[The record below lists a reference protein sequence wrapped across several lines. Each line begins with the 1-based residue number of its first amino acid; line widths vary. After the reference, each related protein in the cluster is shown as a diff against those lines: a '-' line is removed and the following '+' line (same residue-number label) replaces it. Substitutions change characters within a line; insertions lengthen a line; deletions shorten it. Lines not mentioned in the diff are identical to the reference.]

1 MTKSVTNYVE
11 LHAASAFS
19 FLEGSS
25 QPEDL
30 IERALELEIPAV
42 ALLDRNGFYGSAR
55 MHTSGERN
63 KIRAHVGAEISTSAF
78 GPQLTHA
85 PRLPHQNRRDPAELR
100 TAGAEGASASTASPA
115 CLPLLC
121 ASRAG
126 YQNLCQLITQ
136 FKMREP
142 TKAEGAANLNDLA
155 QYSEGLLC
163 LTGGDEGPLAAALTA
178 GGEPAARAL
187 LENLTHLYGRH
198 NVFVELQRHQ
208 LRDQE
213 ARNQAAIRL
222 ARSLRL
228 PIVATN
234 GVRYATPHDREVLDV
249 FTAIRNHVDLD
260 HAGRLLATNNHRY
273 LRSPAEMEALFRDLP
288 EAISNTKE
296 ISQRLDFQLTDL
308 GYEFPH
314 YPVPKDENANETMDT
329 FLRKRVDEG
338 VQLRYGAK
346 NNPDLLA
353 RARKQIDRELA
364 LIAKLGFAGY
374 FLIVWDIVRYCKQHD
389 ILIQGRGSAANS
401 AVCYALEITAIDP
414 ISMDLL
420 FERFLSE
427 NRGEWPDIDLDLPS
441 EEKREQAIQYVYQ
454 RYGELGAAMTAN
466 VITYRGKSAAR
477 EVGKALGFD
486 QESLGRLTSL
496 VSQWEWR
503 GENDTMANSFNNAGF
518 DLAHPRIAKYL
529 QLCVRLQ
536 DLPRHLG
543 QHSGGMVICQGQ
555 LNRVVPLERA
565 SMPGRTV
572 IQWDKEDCADLGIVK
587 VDLLGLGMMA
597 VLKDCL
603 TLIPQHYAEPID
615 LAHLPEDPEVYKV
628 LQRADTVGMFQIES
642 RAQMASLPRNCP
654 DRFYDLVVQVAIIRP
669 GPIVGKMM
677 HPYMRR
683 RQGREAVT
691 YPHPSLEPVL
701 KRTLGVPLFQ
711 EQLLRIAMTVANFS
725 GAEAEE
731 LRRAVG
737 MRRSWQR
744 MKDLEVKLRAGMTAN
759 GLAAATQDE
768 IVQAISSFALY
779 GFPESHAASFAL
791 IAYASAYFKVK
802 YLAAFTAAI
811 LNNQPMGFYA
821 PAVLVKD
828 AQRHGLKVRP
838 IDIQI
843 SDWPCTVEHE
853 ERASS
858 HSLFV
863 TNNVTN
869 KNLSSRA
876 EREREGE
883 GPAVAFVSGHDF
895 VEPALSELRVQRGAR
910 RMGAETDPKDPGF
923 SPCFPPA
930 TLLPP
935 ARISEGARLQPC
947 HNSNKKNAA
956 LAAEGWFSSNP
967 GISPCACTEHAR
979 SASHISGTTVKAP
992 AFRPGKQTPDETGAL
1007 APASHNLSL
1016 RLGLGYAQGLR
1027 EQVGKAIV
1035 QSRRTHGPF
1044 TSVDDLVLRVPSLN
1058 KKEITLLA
1066 NIGALNNVTGIG
1078 HRRDALW
1085 QVERAGKP
1093 EGPLLTHTGALLK
1106 DPQNPSPLA
1115 QMTPEERLVAD
1126 YSGTGLTTGRH
1137 PMSYRRAEL
1146 RAQKVLTAEELR
1158 THRDGEWVRAA
1169 GCIIARQRPGTAKGF
1184 VFLSMEDETGIANV
1198 IVTPQM
1204 YEQNQVTV
1212 TRARFLFVEGPLQ
1225 NQDNVVHVKAA
1236 RLTPLD
1242 DRSVQV
1248 SSHDFH

>member
-1 MTKSVTNYVE
+1 MTDSRYVE

-19 FLEGSS
+19 FLEGAS

-30 IERALELEIPAV
+30 IERATELEIPAI

-55 MHTSGERN
+55 MHTSGESN

-78 GPQLTHA
+78 GPRLTPA
-85 PRLPHQNRRDPAELR
+85 PWLPHPKHPNQPA
-100 TAGAEGASASTASPA
+100 TAEPA
-115 CLPLLC
+115 RIPLLC
-121 ASRAG
+121 ASRSG

-142 TKAEGAANLNDLA
+142 TKAEGAATLNDLA
-155 QYSEGLLC
+155 QYSEGVIC

-178 GGEPAARAL
+178 GGEPAARTL
-187 LENLTHLYGRH
+187 LENLTHLYGRN
-198 NVFVELQRHQ
+198 NVYVELQRHQ

-213 ARNQAAIRL
+213 ARNQAALRL
-222 ARSLRL
+222 ARSLNL

-234 GVRYATPHDREVLDV
+234 GVRYAKPYDREVLDL
-249 FTAIRNHVDLD
+249 FTSIRHHVDLD
-260 HAGRLLATNNHRY
+260 HSGRLLASNNHRY
-273 LRSPAEMEALFRDLP
+273 LRSAAEMEALFRDLP
-288 EAISNTKE
+288 EAISNTQE
-296 ISQRLDFQLTDL
+296 ISQRLAFQLTDL

-314 YPVPKDENANETMDT
+314 YPVPDSDTMDT
-329 FLRKRVDEG
+329 FLRKRTDEG
-338 VQLRYGAK
+338 LLRRYGAK
-346 NNPDLLA
+346 NDPALLA
-353 RARKQIDRELA
+353 RARKQIDHELA
-364 LIAKLGFAGY
+364 LIARLGFAGY
-374 FLIVWDIVRYCKQHD
+374 FLIVWDIVQYCKKHD

-414 ISMDLL
+414 VGMELL
-420 FERFLSE
+420 FERFLNE

-503 GENDTMANSFNNAGF
+503 GETDTMANSFHHAGF
-518 DLAHPRIAKYL
+518 DVEHPRIAKYL
-529 QLCVRLQ
+529 ELCVRLQ

-555 LNRVVPLERA
+555 LNHIVPLERA

-597 VLKDCL
+597 VIKDCL
-603 TLIPQHYAEPID
+603 TLIPQHYGDPID

-654 DRFYDLVVQVAIIRP
+654 DHFYDLVVQVAIIRP

-683 RQGREAVT
+683 RQGREEVT

-744 MKDLEVKLRAGMTAN
+744 MKDLEVKLRAGMTTN
-759 GLAAATQDE
+759 GLAPKTQDE

-791 IAYASAYFKVK
+791 LAYASAYIKVK

-828 AQRHGLKVRP
+828 AQRHGLKVHP

-843 SDWPCTVEHE
+843 SDWPCTVEH
-853 ERASS
+853 
-858 HSLFV
+858 
-863 TNNVTN
+863 N
-869 KNLSSRA
+869 
-876 EREREGE
+876 
-883 GPAVAFVSGHDF
+883 D
-895 VEPALSELRVQRGAR
+895 EPQLRV
-910 RMGAETDPKDPGF
+910 PHICPV
-923 SPCFPPA
+923 
-930 TLLPP
+930 
-935 ARISEGARLQPC
+935 
-947 HNSNKKNAA
+947 
-956 LAAEGWFSSNP
+956 LAGV
-967 GISPCACTEHAR
+967 GKQDAR
-979 SASHISGTTVKAP
+979 S
-992 AFRPGKQTPDETGAL
+992 
-1007 APASHNLSL
+1007 NLSL
-1016 RLGLGYAQGLR
+1016 RLGLGYARGLR
-1027 EQVGKAIV
+1027 EQIGKAIAEE
-1035 QSRRTHGPF
+1035 RRNQGPF
-1044 TSVDDLVLRVPSLN
+1044 KSVDDLALRVPTLN

-1066 NIGALNNVTGIG
+1066 NIGALNNVEGIG

-1093 EGPLLTHTGALLK
+1093 EGPLLTHTGALLA
-1106 DPQNPSPLA
+1106 DAQDPSPLS

-1158 THRDGEWVRAA
+1158 TRRDGEWVRAA

-1184 VFLSMEDETGIANV
+1184 VFLSMEDETGIANI

-1212 TRARFLFVEGPLQ
+1212 TRSRFLLVEGPLQ

-1236 RLTPLD
+1236 RLTALSD
-1242 DRSVQV
+1242 NAVEIR
-1248 SSHDFH
+1248 SHDFH